1 MDYIQKYI
9 PIKKMPSLKFV
20 SPTYKKWFRSSNMP
34 KIRWKTEMILKM
46 ILDIFIS
53 GNIIS
58 KMYNHEFIDRHNN
71 DK

>member
-1 MDYIQKYI
+1 
-9 PIKKMPSLKFV
+9 
-20 SPTYKKWFRSSNMP
+20 
-34 KIRWKTEMILKM
+34 MILKI

-53 GNIIS
+53 GNTIIS